1 MHVCCMHFIV
11 VIFML
16 HPKGGSE
23 PNLAHETELLVQKH
37 LIELKLAYN
46 NVN

>member
-16 HPKGGSE
+16 HTKGGSE
-23 PNLAHETELLVQKH
+23 PNLAGETELLVQKH